1 MARLQ
6 FVSNWIQSNPMN
18 NLIRSAE
25 FVAWLDGLRD
35 LKGKARILTRLDL
48 ASLDHFAD
56 SKSVGEGVNEMRV
69 DVGPGYRIYYCRREE
84 LTYLLLAG
92 GDKSTQ
98 DRDIKRAK
106 EMAGILK
113 KETKREKGK

>member
-1 MARLQ
+1 
-6 FVSNWIQSNPMN
+6 MN

-35 LKGKARILTRLDL
+35 LKGKARILSRLDL
-48 ASLDHFAD
+48 ASLGHFGD
-56 SKSVGEGVNEMRV
+56 SKSVGEGVSEMRV
-69 DVGPGYRIYYCRREE
+69 DVGPGYRIYYCRREVR
-84 LTYLLLAG
+84 TYLLLAG

-106 EMAGILK
+106 EMVGILK
-113 KETKREKGK
+113 KEAKHEKGKKNKGKN

>member
-1 MARLQ
+1 
-6 FVSNWIQSNPMN
+6 MN
-18 NLIRSAE
+18 TLIRSAE

-35 LKGKARILTRLDL
+35 LKGKARILSRLDL
-48 ASLDHFAD
+48 ASLGHFGD

-84 LTYLLLAG
+84 RTYLLLAG

-106 EMAGILK
+106 EMVGILK
-113 KETKREKGK
+113 KETKHEKDKKNKGKN